1 MFAIKIN
8 DRVKMYWNK
17 VLPNGNYDLDDMI
30 AILQEHKE
38 ELGLDLSDQDIA
50 EIVHVTITSINHYMT
65 KGFIE
70 RIITNEWLD
79 N

>member
-17 VLPNGNYDLDDMI
+17 VLPNGNYDYDDMI
-30 AILQEHKE
+30 AIIQEHKE

-50 EIVHVTITSINHYMT
+50 EIINVTITSINHYMT

>member
-17 VLPNGNYDLDDMI
+17 VLPNGNYDYDDMI
-30 AILQEHKE
+30 AILQEHKK
-38 ELGLDLSDQDIA
+38 ELGIDLSDQDIA

>member
-17 VLPNGNYDLDDMI
+17 VLPNGNYDYDDMI
-30 AILQEHKE
+30 AIIQEHKE

-50 EIVHVTITSINHYMT
+50 EIVNVTITSINHYMT

>member
-8 DRVKMYWNK
+8 GRVKMYWNK
-17 VLPNGNYDLDDMI
+17 VLPNGNYDYDDMI
-30 AILQEHKE
+30 AIIQEHKE

>member
-17 VLPNGNYDLDDMI
+17 VLPNGNYDYDDMT
-30 AILQEHKE
+30 AILQKHKV

-70 RIITNEWLD
+70 RVITNEWLD

>member
-17 VLPNGNYDLDDMI
+17 VLQNGNYDLDDMI